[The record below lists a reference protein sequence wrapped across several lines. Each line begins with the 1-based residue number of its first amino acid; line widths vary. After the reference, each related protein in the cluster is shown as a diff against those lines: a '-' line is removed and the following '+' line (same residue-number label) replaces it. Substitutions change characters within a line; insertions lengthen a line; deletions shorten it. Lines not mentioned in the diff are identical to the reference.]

1 MISDVNDEVCCAIL
15 ESLTSLI
22 KIKEDFISTEQYQSL
37 TKMAILPARKLSVPA
52 SNLILEIN
60 GIKFKK
66 NPTDEE
72 IISFIKLIASC
83 VIEYQDLQ
91 SLLLVIDSFNKFS
104 TYLTSWEIYVSFLI
118 ETEGNFIDYL
128 QLTEFF

>member
-118 ETEGNFIDYL
+118 ETEGNFN
-128 QLTEFF
+128 

>member
-118 ETEGNFIDYL
+118 ETEGNLIDYL